1 LGLSFII
8 CAVQGKWAFSL
19 KEAHPAPSL
28 IVLEVFLAIA
38 CFGWAWWIREQRLRR
53 ETAAMMNRAR
63 SD

>member
-1 LGLSFII
+1 
-8 CAVQGKWAFSL
+8 
-19 KEAHPAPSL
+19 L